1 MAQKGGAIP
10 RWAQGAGYAG
20 SMLGDPAN
28 IVITESYLKG
38 FTDFDVETAYEYMKK
53 SSDSKVQRA
62 GRDWIDEYNKYG
74 YVPNDIAK
82 ADESVSKTIEY
93 SWQDNAIAVLAE
105 ALGKQSD
112 AEKYAEKAL
121 YYKNYLTSTLQ
132 P

>member
-1 MAQKGGAIP
+1 MAFQRMAH
-10 RWAQGAGYAG
+10 
-20 SMLGDPAN
+20 D
-28 IVITESYLKG
+28 VITESYLKG

-53 SSDSKVQRA
+53 SSDSKVKRS
-62 GRDWIDEYNKYG
+62 GRDWIDEYNRYG

-121 YYKNYLTSTLQ
+121 YYKNVFNPETKYFQARNSDGSFTEETQL
-132 P
+132 